1 MPATRN
7 LKRSPPLHRRH
18 WREPDVLVVNQ
29 GLSGQF
35 HIFRGSEASEFLA
48 SLHVVA
54 ARKAVVILPPRRIE
68 RGSFFLTKALTMLLV
83 LNSENLDD
91 ELATRAFCKVANKF
105 ARQI

>member
-1 MPATRN
+1 M
-7 LKRSPPLHRRH
+7 
-18 WREPDVLVVNQ
+18 LVVNQ
-29 GLSGQF
+29 GLSGDF

-68 RGSFFLTKALTMLLV
+68 RGSFFLTKAGTLLLV

-91 ELATRAFCKVANKF
+91 ELVKRAFDKVADKF
-105 ARQI
+105 ARQLQEAYGRK